1 MNPSQVL
8 AKISILICI
17 YEIHI
22 LFDEKK
28 TLISFIANLSKE
40 TFKYI
45 FLYKIINIS
54 LAWREGWKVR
64 FKLLSHVK
72 W

>member
-40 TFKYI
+40 TLKYI
-45 FLYKIINIS
+45 FFI
-54 LAWREGWKVR
+54 
-64 FKLLSHVK
+64 
-72 W
+72 